1 MAQMQREDVAKETTE
16 KKLQGGG
23 GSSGGQVSSS
33 FKFNAQAPEFVPRS
47 HTTAPTT
54 PQVSPISGYFYP
66 CFNYN
71 GGCSSDGFTG
81 VDSQSSSSDWIF
93 VGGGGGDL
101 AQNHQHIHDPAVT
114 AAAFYIP
121 TPTVQ
126 FSANQNSSSSSPS
139 RDLISDDLRLKIVK
153 QVEYQF
159 TDMSLLANESI
170 SKHIS
175 KDPEGYVPISY
186 IASTKKIKALT
197 SNHHLVSLALR
208 SSSKLVVSEDNKKVK
223 RKMSFTD
230 RDREELQARTVVA
243 ENLPDDHSYQNLEK
257 IFGVVGNVKAIRI
270 CHPPESN
277 SSRPKGDFL
286 MSNKIHALIE
296 YDNTVTADKA
306 VEKLNDE
313 RNWRK
318 GLRVRLLL
326 RCSPKSV
333 LKNRRNLEGISI
345 DDDIPY
351 YESGE
356 DSPRHHLTEQHLDND
371 VDDNNGSGLWGK
383 GRGKGRGIRSP
394 RSYAIGGGGG
404 GGRSFGIGLGLSI
417 GTMSPSLSLHE
428 SSSPKTATK
437 GPRMPDGTRGFTM
450 GRGRSSNLTLA

>member
-1 MAQMQREDVAKETTE
+1 MAQMQREDVESVTKETTE
-16 KKLQGGG
+16 KKILDGGGGGG
-23 GSSGGQVSSS
+23 GSSASRASS

-47 HTTAPTT
+47 HATALTIPH
-54 PQVSPISGYFYP
+54 VSPISGYFYP
-66 CFNYN
+66 CFHYN
-71 GGCSSDGFTG
+71 DLSIGGCSGGGGGAG
-81 VDSQSSSSDWIF
+81 VGSQSTSDWIF
-93 VGGGGGDL
+93 VGGGDIVQH
-101 AQNHQHIHDPAVT
+101 QNIHDPT
-114 AAAFYIP
+114 AAFYVSNP
-121 TPTVQ
+121 VLQ
-126 FSANQNSSSSSPS
+126 FPANQNLSSSSKSLLS
-139 RDLISDDLRLKIVK
+139 EDLRLKIVK

-170 SKHIS
+170 SKHIN

-197 SNHHLVSLALR
+197 SHHHLVALALR

-223 RKMSFTD
+223 RKIPFTD
-230 RDREELQARTVVA
+230 RDREELQGRTVVV

-277 SSRPKGDFL
+277 TSRPKGDFL

-296 YDNTVTADKA
+296 YDNTVFADKA

-333 LKNRRNLEGISI
+333 LKHRRNFDGILI
-345 DDDIPY
+345 DDENP

-356 DSPRHHLTEQHLDND
+356 DSPRLHFTEQHLDND
-371 VDDNNGSGLWGK
+371 GDDNNIGGLWGK
-383 GRGKGRGIRSP
+383 GRGKGRGRSP
-394 RSYAIGGGGG
+394 RSYAVGG
-404 GGRSFGIGLGLSI
+404 GGRSFGIGLGLGLSI
-417 GTMSPSLSLHE
+417 GSMSPSLGLHE

-437 GPRMPDGTRGFTM
+437 GPRMPDGTRGFNM
-450 GRGRSSNLTLA
+450 GRGKTFNLTLT

>member
-1 MAQMQREDVAKETTE
+1 MAQMQREEAESVTKETTE
-16 KKLQGGG
+16 KKYSDVGG
-23 GSSGGQVSSS
+23 GSSGAQATA

-47 HTTAPTT
+47 HTTAPA

-66 CFNYN
+66 CFHYN
-71 GGCSSDGFTG
+71 GGCIGGCGGGGTNVG
-81 VDSQSSSSDWIF
+81 TPSSDWIY
-93 VGGGGGDL
+93 VGGGDPTG
-101 AQNHQHIHDPAVT
+101 QHQHVHDP

-121 TPTVQ
+121 SPAVQ
-126 FSANQNSSSSSPS
+126 FPANQTSSSSSS
-139 RDLISDDLRLKIVK
+139 SKNLLSDDLRLKIVK

-197 SNHHLVSLALR
+197 SNHHLVSLSLR
-208 SSSKLVVSEDNKKVK
+208 SSSKLVVSEDGKKVK
-223 RKMSFTD
+223 RTSQFTD
-230 RDREELQARTVVA
+230 RDREELQGRTVVA

-257 IFGVVGNVKAIRI
+257 IFGVIGNVKAIRI

-296 YDNTVTADKA
+296 YDNTVIADKA

-333 LKNRRNLEGISI
+333 LKNRRNFDGILI
-345 DDDIPY
+345 DDELPS

-356 DSPRHHLTEQHLDND
+356 DSPRLHLTESQLDND
-371 VDDNNGSGLWGK
+371 GDDNNVGGLWGK
-383 GRGKGRGIRSP
+383 GRGKGRGRSP
-394 RSYAIGGGGG
+394 RSYAVGG
-404 GGRSFGIGLGLSI
+404 GGRSFGIGLGVSLGI
-417 GTMSPSLSLHE
+417 PSLGSHE

-450 GRGRSSNLTLA
+450 GRGKPSSISLSPNNL

>member
-1 MAQMQREDVAKETTE
+1 MAQMHREDVESVTAD
-16 KKLQGGG
+16 KKVSDGGGGGGGG
-23 GSSGGQVSSS
+23 GSSGTQASS
-33 FKFNAQAPEFVPRS
+33 FKFNAEAPEFVPQSR
-47 HTTAPTT
+47 AAVPT

-66 CFNYN
+66 CFHY
-71 GGCSSDGFTG
+71 SDGGGTAVG
-81 VDSQSSSSDWIF
+81 SQASDWFF
-93 VGGGGGDL
+93 VGGGDP
-101 AQNHQHIHDPAVT
+101 AQHPHVHDP
-114 AAAFYIP
+114 AAAFYVP
-121 TPTVQ
+121 SPAVQ
-126 FSANQNSSSSSPS
+126 FPVNQNSSPSSS
-139 RDLISDDLRLKIVK
+139 LLSDDLRLKIVK

-170 SKHIS
+170 SKHMN

-223 RKMSFTD
+223 RKVPFTD
-230 RDREELQARTVVA
+230 RDREDLQGRTVVA

-296 YDNTVTADKA
+296 YDHTVVADKA

-333 LKNRRNLEGISI
+333 LKHRRNFDGILI
-345 DDDIPY
+345 DDESP

-356 DSPRHHLTEQHLDND
+356 DSPRLHLTEHQLDNEGD
-371 VDDNNGSGLWGK
+371 ENTLGGLWGK
-383 GRGKGRGIRSP
+383 GRGKGRGRSP
-394 RSYAIGGGGG
+394 RSYVVGGGE
-404 GGRSFGIGLGLSI
+404 RSFGIGMGLSL
-417 GTMSPSLSLHE
+417 GPMSPSLGLHG

-450 GRGRSSNLTLA
+450 GRGKPVNLSLI

>member
-1 MAQMQREDVAKETTE
+1 MAQMQREEVESVTKETTE
-16 KKLQGGG
+16 KKLLDGVG
-23 GSSGGQVSSS
+23 GSSGAQATA

-47 HTTAPTT
+47 HTTAPA

-66 CFNYN
+66 CFHYN
-71 GGCSSDGFTG
+71 GGCIGGCGGGGTG
-81 VDSQSSSSDWIF
+81 VGSQSSDWIF
-93 VGGGGGDL
+93 VGGGDP
-101 AQNHQHIHDPAVT
+101 AQHQHLQDPAG
-114 AAAFYIP
+114 AFFLSNP
-121 TPTVQ
+121 AVQ
-126 FSANQNSSSSSPS
+126 FPANQNSSSSSKN
-139 RDLISDDLRLKIVK
+139 LLSDDLRLKIVK

-197 SNHHLVSLALR
+197 SNHHLVALALR
-208 SSSKLVVSEDNKKVK
+208 SSSKLVVSEDSKKVK
-223 RKMSFTD
+223 RTSPFTD

-296 YDNTVTADKA
+296 YDNTVIADKA

-333 LKNRRNLEGISI
+333 LKNRRNFDGILI
-345 DDDIPY
+345 DDEIPS

-356 DSPRHHLTEQHLDND
+356 DSPRLHITESQLDND
-371 VDDNNGSGLWGK
+371 GDDNNVGGLWGK
-383 GRGKGRGIRSP
+383 GRGKGRGRSP
-394 RSYAIGGGGG
+394 RSYGVGV
-404 GGRSFGIGLGLSI
+404 GGRSFGIGLGV
-417 GTMSPSLSLHE
+417 SLGLPNLGLHE

-450 GRGRSSNLTLA
+450 GRGKPNSSISLSPNHL

>member
-1 MAQMQREDVAKETTE
+1 MAQMQREPVESVTKETTE
-16 KKLQGGG
+16 KKILDGGGGG
-23 GSSGGQVSSS
+23 GSSASKASS

-47 HTTAPTT
+47 HATALT

-66 CFNYN
+66 CFHYN
-71 GGCSSDGFTG
+71 ELSIGGCSGGGG
-81 VDSQSSSSDWIF
+81 VNGGSQSSDWIF
-93 VGGGGGDL
+93 VGGGDPVHH
-101 AQNHQHIHDPAVT
+101 QNIHDPT
-114 AAAFYIP
+114 AAFYVSNP
-121 TPTVQ
+121 VVQ
-126 FSANQNSSSSSPS
+126 FPANQNLSSSSKS
-139 RDLISDDLRLKIVK
+139 LLSDDLRLKIVK

-159 TDMSLLANESI
+159 TDMSLLANKSI
-170 SKHIS
+170 SKHIN

-197 SNHHLVSLALR
+197 SHHHLVALALR

-223 RKMSFTD
+223 RKIPFTD
-230 RDREELQARTVVA
+230 RDREELQGRTVVV

-257 IFGVVGNVKAIRI
+257 IFGVVGNVTAIRI
-270 CHPPESN
+270 CHPPEFN
-277 SSRPKGDFL
+277 TSRPKGDYL

-296 YDNTVTADKA
+296 YDHTVVADKA

-333 LKNRRNLEGISI
+333 LKNRRNLDGILI
-345 DDDIPY
+345 DDEYPS

-356 DSPRHHLTEQHLDND
+356 DSPRLHLTEQQLDND
-371 VDDNNGSGLWGK
+371 GDENNIGGLWGK
-383 GRGKGRGIRSP
+383 GRGKGRGRSP
-394 RSYAIGGGGG
+394 RSYALGGGGG
-404 GGRSFGIGLGLSI
+404 GHSFGIGLGLGLSI
-417 GTMSPSLSLHE
+417 GSMSRSLGLHE

-450 GRGRSSNLTLA
+450 GRGKTFYLTLT

>member
-1 MAQMQREDVAKETTE
+1 MAQMQREPVESVTKETTE
-16 KKLQGGG
+16 KKILDGGGGG
-23 GSSGGQVSSS
+23 GSSASKASS

-47 HTTAPTT
+47 HATALT
-54 PQVSPISGYFYP
+54 PQRRRRSYRRFSVVGLDLHPVHHQNIHDPTAAFYVSNPVVQFP
-66 CFNYN
+66 ANQN
-71 GGCSSDGFTG
+71 L
-81 VDSQSSSSDWIF
+81 SSSSKS
-93 VGGGGGDL
+93 L
-101 AQNHQHIHDPAVT
+101 
-114 AAAFYIP
+114 
-121 TPTVQ
+121 
-126 FSANQNSSSSSPS
+126 
-139 RDLISDDLRLKIVK
+139 LSDDLRLKIVK

-159 TDMSLLANESI
+159 TDMSLLANKSI
-170 SKHIS
+170 SKHIN

-197 SNHHLVSLALR
+197 SHHHLVALALR

-223 RKMSFTD
+223 RKIPFTD
-230 RDREELQARTVVA
+230 RDREELQGRTVVV

-257 IFGVVGNVKAIRI
+257 IFGVVGNVTAIRI

-277 SSRPKGDFL
+277 TSRPKGDYL

-296 YDNTVTADKA
+296 YDHTVVADKA

-333 LKNRRNLEGISI
+333 LKNRRNLDGILI
-345 DDDIPY
+345 DDEYPS

-356 DSPRHHLTEQHLDND
+356 DSPRLHLTEQQLDND
-371 VDDNNGSGLWGK
+371 GDENNIGGLWGK
-383 GRGKGRGIRSP
+383 GRGKGRGRSP
-394 RSYAIGGGGG
+394 RSYALGGGGG
-404 GGRSFGIGLGLSI
+404 GHSFGIGLGLGLSI
-417 GTMSPSLSLHE
+417 GSMSRSLGLHE

-450 GRGRSSNLTLA
+450 GRGKTFYLTLT